1 MLGNT
6 KKAIFITGIAGSG
19 KSAVCRQL
27 IVDGHEAYDIEE
39 VKEMFEM
46 YRKNTREVF
55 DDYDNADSEK
65 IKNAEWIC
73 DISKLKKLLGE
84 QKTERAFYCGV
95 ASNMDEL
102 IPLFDVF
109 ILLKANLGTVHKRL
123 SNREGTGDIGTTEE
137 SRQTVLGWKEWW
149 EEEMLQKGAIV
160 VNADVALARIV
171 REIIKLT
178 KH

>member
-6 KKAIFITGIAGSG
+6 KKAILVTGVAGSG
-19 KSAVCRQL
+19 KSAVCKHL
-27 IVDGHEAYDIEE
+27 VTDGHEAYDIEE
-39 VKEMFEM
+39 MGGMFEM

-55 DDYDNADSEK
+55 DDYDNADPEK

-73 DISKLKKLLGE
+73 DISKLKKLLGK

-95 ASNMDEL
+95 ASNMEEL
-102 IPLFDVF
+102 IPLFDIF
-109 ILLKANLGTVHKRL
+109 ILLKASSGTVHKRL
-123 SNREGTGDIGTTEE
+123 SSREGTGDIGTTEE

-149 EEEMLQKGAIV
+149 EEEMLGKGAIA
-160 VNADVALARIV
+160 VNADVAPASVV
-171 REIIKLT
+171 REIIKLA